1 VSDLLFTTLVAAVM
15 LVGLAGVLVP
25 VLPGLA
31 LIWAAALVYGLEV
44 GFGPG
49 GVLVMVV
56 LTILV
61 GVGALLGVVLPK
73 RAAAESGA
81 SGRTQL
87 VGFVGAVIGFFAI
100 PVVGVV
106 VGALIGVL
114 LAEYAD
120 KGNWPDARSAT
131 IGVAKGFG
139 LSTLAQ
145 LAIGFTM
152 IAVWTVWAATIVL

>member
-1 VSDLLFTTLVAAVM
+1 MSELLLTTLVAVVM
-15 LVGLAGVLVP
+15 VVGLAGVVIP
-25 VLPGLA
+25 MLPGLA
-31 LIWAAALVYGLEV
+31 LIWVAALVYGLQV
-44 GFGPG
+44 GFGAG
-49 GVLVMVV
+49 GVVVMVV
-56 LTILV
+56 LTLLTV
-61 GVGALLGVVLPK
+61 VSTVLGVILPK

-87 VGFVGAVIGFFAI
+87 VGVLGALVGFFAI

-106 VGALIGVL
+106 VGALVGVL

-139 LSTLAQ
+139 ISSVVQ
-145 LAIGFTM
+145 LAIGLSM
-152 IAVWTVWAATIVL
+152 IAVWSVWAATVVF